1 MYSDFDYEKYFKII
15 FIILLF
21 TVVFTL
27 LHEIK
32 NYHKKKIEAESDVLE
47 VIPQFVYDYYYFI
60 VIFLISFFSI
70 WILRLSDIQE
80 MRKRYEELCDDEKQM
95 MKKEISKLKHV
106 NETKKLNIVDLYLG
120 KIDEIRANLPK
131 ETKKFVESLEKENK
145 ELYGMNRKLETEN
158 FNLRSDVQKLKKRN
172 STRFTYGDNN
182 NLYL

>member
-80 MRKRYEELCDDEKQM
+80 MRKRYEELCDDEKRT
-95 MKKEISKLKHV
+95 MKKEISNLKYI
-106 NETKKLNIVDLYLG
+106 NKKKQLNIVDLHLK
-120 KIDEIRANLPK
+120 KIEEIRANLPK
-131 ETKKFVESLEKENK
+131 ETQNFVESLEKEKKKLYEINK
-145 ELYGMNRKLETEN
+145 NLERDN
-158 FNLRSDVQKLKKRN
+158 IKLRSDIQKLKKIN
-172 STRFTYGDNN
+172 STTFMYKDND
-182 NLYL
+182 LYL

>member
-80 MRKRYEELCDDEKQM
+80 MRKRYEELCDDEKRT
-95 MKKEISKLKHV
+95 MKKEISNLKYI
-106 NETKKLNIVDLYLG
+106 NKKKTAKYCRFTLEKNRRDKSESSRG
-120 KIDEIRANLPK
+120 N
-131 ETKKFVESLEKENK
+131 KKFCRIIRKRKE
-145 ELYGMNRKLETEN
+145 E
-158 FNLRSDVQKLKKRN
+158 VI
-172 STRFTYGDNN
+172 
-182 NLYL
+182 

>member
-80 MRKRYEELCDDEKQM
+80 MRKRYEELCDDEKRT
-95 MKKEISKLKHV
+95 MKKEISNLKYI
-106 NETKKLNIVDLYLG
+106 NKKKQLNIVDLHLK
-120 KIDEIRANLPK
+120 KIEEIRANLPE
-131 ETKKFVESLEKENK
+131 ETKNFVESLEKENK
-145 ELYGMNRKLETEN
+145 KLYGINRNLERANNKLKSDIQKLE
-158 FNLRSDVQKLKKRN
+158 KIN
-172 STRFTYGDNN
+172 STTSMYKDND
-182 NLYL
+182 LYL